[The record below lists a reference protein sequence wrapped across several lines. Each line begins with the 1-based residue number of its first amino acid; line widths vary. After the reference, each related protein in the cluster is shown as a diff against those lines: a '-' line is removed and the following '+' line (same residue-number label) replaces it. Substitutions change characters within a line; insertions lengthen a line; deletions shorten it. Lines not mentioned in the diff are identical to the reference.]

1 MPNTQDLLP
10 ELEAACDNLLWRSE
24 TDYPFEVT
32 VLPAEQN
39 LSNTEWLL
47 QNYPADTPVH
57 VASLNDFFGKA
68 TVERAWF
75 DSRELNRVRRYKNLR
90 DLLETTLENLKV
102 YRIGDVEIDVYLL
115 GDTEDDQVV
124 GVKTKVV
131 ET

>member
-1 MPNTQDLLP
+1 MPTTQDLLP

-32 VLPAEQN
+32 VLPAERS
-39 LSNTEWLL
+39 LSSTEWLL
-47 QNYPADTPVH
+47 KGYPTDTPVNIG
-57 VASLNDFFGKA
+57 SLDDFFGKA
-68 TVERAWF
+68 TIERAWF
-75 DSRELNRVRRYKNLR
+75 DSRELNLVRRYKNLR